1 MLQMTLQERNGRC
14 QEFFDQCMGIL
25 NRKGSDYTV
34 EGDALKEITQVAGH
48 LAVTP
53 EQVLWV
59 YMYKHLAALL
69 NYLQRGALQTES
81 ARERLRDIA
90 NYCALMSLFVTE
102 AVAGPVAGPV
112 ATDGIEACD
121 RLAAA
126 LQAGECWERGKP

>member
-90 NYCALMSLFVTE
+90 NYCALMSLFVE
-102 AVAGPVAGPV
+102 SAEN
-112 ATDGIEACD
+112 IEKPEEDFVSCD

-126 LQAGECWERGKP
+126 LHAGAPKSWAPAE